1 MDKLFELGISEDSL
15 IFMLEQC
22 YDIINMSDKE
32 ISDKIDILRY
42 VLCNDR
48 QIKNIISSNPNY
60 LVRIDDDVLKLIKY
74 LKDIGFNSLNM
85 LFDENPYFLNYDVFE
100 IEEYIND
107 RLNSGITLD
116 EVIDEIKTNP
126 FIIV

>member
-48 QIKNIISSNPNY
+48 QIKNIISSNPKY

-126 FIIV
+126 FIIE